1 MINQSLTKY
10 LHILFIPF
18 KTEKNML
25 ITVTILLTSFI
36 FSSIIGSETLT
47 EIIDYLTKIIFIV
60 WLIWIFETLIE
71 LKKTVKEE
79 EALLATDAENIRKI
93 TAATEKIEKE
103 SHNMYI
109 ELTKHLSMDIA
120 KDTVFLQVLEKLEN
134 LLQKEIAEKSVLEW
148 YLRKEKKHWEL
159 LNKTIAAKNKNKE
172 G

>member
-1 MINQSLTKY
+1 MIQKNLIKILS
-10 LHILFIPF
+10 ILFLPF

-25 ITVTILLTSFI
+25 ITVTILLALFI
-36 FSSIIGSETLT
+36 FSSIIWSKTLT
-47 EIIDYLTKIIFIV
+47 EIVDYLTKIIFII

-71 LKKTVKEE
+71 LKKMVKEE
-79 EALLATDAENIRKI
+79 EKLLETDAENIKKI

-120 KDTVFLQVLEKLEN
+120 KDTVFLQVLEKLES
-134 LLQKEIAEKSVLEW
+134 LLQKEISEKSVLEW

-172 G
+172 A